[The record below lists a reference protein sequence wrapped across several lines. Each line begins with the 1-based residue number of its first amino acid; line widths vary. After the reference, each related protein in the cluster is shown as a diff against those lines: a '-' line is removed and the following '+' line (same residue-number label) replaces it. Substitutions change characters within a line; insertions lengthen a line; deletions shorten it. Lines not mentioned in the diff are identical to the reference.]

1 MTQLIEIVSDGGPTY
16 GMGHLYRSGELGRYL
31 AGRGYRVRVRS
42 ASTDGEKILPNVPR
56 EKGDA
61 KLVVIDLP
69 YDGADHVDEAR
80 NNGLPVLALDY
91 HGTSAPD
98 LAVCLFD
105 DSGVPAG
112 APRVVGLE
120 YSIIRSDVLA
130 QQKMPEE
137 TGVLI
142 MIGGGDIRNCG
153 IKAAQELCNLGEM
166 TLLVRGPL
174 NSPADNKSSY
184 ENLRILDDPQDLVDH
199 MAGCS
204 WAVSNGGTSM
214 LELMRLGKAIHVIAQ
229 TPQERNFAEGILKQG
244 GILGVGDSILG
255 RPDEQTRRRVGEMA
269 ASLVDGR
276 GLERITGHIEEL
288 LN

>member
-1 MTQLIEIVSDGGPTY
+1 MTPLIEIICDGGPTY
-16 GMGHLYRSGELGRYL
+16 GMGHLYRSAELGRYL

-42 ASTDGEKILPNVPR
+42 ASSGGEKILHNVPR
-56 EKGDA
+56 EKGNA
-61 KLVVIDLP
+61 KLVVIDFP

-80 NNGLPVLALDY
+80 KDGLPVLGLDY
-91 HGTSAPD
+91 HGASAPD

-105 DSGVPAG
+105 DSGVPAL
-112 APRVVGLE
+112 ARRVVGLE
-120 YSIIRSDVLA
+120 YSIIRSDVLV
-130 QQKMPEE
+130 QRIMPEG

-142 MIGGGDIRNCG
+142 MIGGGDIRHCG
-153 IKAAQELCNLGEM
+153 MKTARELCELGEKV
-166 TLLVRGPL
+166 LLVRGPL
-174 NSPADNKSSY
+174 NTSADKISDD
-184 ENLRILDDPQDLVDH
+184 ENLGILDDPQDLVDH

-204 WAVSNGGTSM
+204 WAVSNGGTTM

-244 GILGVGDSILG
+244 GLLGVDDSSLK
-255 RPDEQTRRRVGEMA
+255 RPDEQTRRQVGEKA

-276 GLERITGHIEEL
+276 GLERIAGHIEEL